1 MYVKIFQPNVTNL
14 PDFAECHTNLGKG
27 MDAKSGIFSAPLSG
41 AYMFTV
47 HACAHD
53 QHKALLT
60 LRKNGIQVASFYDQV
75 GSHNQAWYSGCHTG
89 NGVNREMMASLS
101 SAWLMLSFFPAQ
113 HSELEPVTL

>member
-1 MYVKIFQPNVTNL
+1 
-14 PDFAECHTNLGKG
+14 
-27 MDAKSGIFSAPLSG
+27 MDAKSGIFSAPLPG

-75 GSHNQAWYSGCHTG
+75 RSKDDPWREGFCTTSRFAGRTLFHWEWELKREVYST
-89 NGVNREMMASLS
+89 
-101 SAWLMLSFFPAQ
+101 
-113 HSELEPVTL
+113 ELLEQRV

>member
-1 MYVKIFQPNVTNL
+1 
-14 PDFAECHTNLGKG
+14 

-75 GSHNQAWYSGCHTG
+75 GSHKHYRIRLAKNSQSIRIFLVDW
-89 NGVNREMMASLS
+89 
-101 SAWLMLSFFPAQ
+101 SFP
-113 HSELEPVTL
+113 LG

>member
-1 MYVKIFQPNVTNL
+1 
-14 PDFAECHTNLGKG
+14 

-75 GSHNQAWYSGCHTG
+75 GCRC
-89 NGVNREMMASLS
+89 VMI
-101 SAWLMLSFFPAQ
+101 
-113 HSELEPVTL
+113 

>member
-1 MYVKIFQPNVTNL
+1 
-14 PDFAECHTNLGKG
+14 
-27 MDAKSGIFSAPLSG
+27 MDAKSGIFSAPLPG

-75 GSHNQAWYSGCHTG
+75 
-89 NGVNREMMASLS
+89 RSLS
-101 SAWLMLSFFPAQ
+101 VILGGKGFALLRHRFHWEVKREVYSTRA
-113 HSELEPVTL
+113 EI

>member
-1 MYVKIFQPNVTNL
+1 
-14 PDFAECHTNLGKG
+14 
-27 MDAKSGIFSAPLSG
+27 MDAKSGVFSAPLSG

-75 GSHNQAWYSGCHTG
+75 I
-89 NGVNREMMASLS
+89 E
-101 SAWLMLSFFPAQ
+101 SFDKACLLY
-113 HSELEPVTL
+113 EDE

>member
-1 MYVKIFQPNVTNL
+1 MRSNNL
-14 PDFAECHTNLGKG
+14 TIVALAECHTNLGKG
-27 MDAKSGIFSAPLSG
+27 MDAKSGIFSAPLPG

-75 GSHNQAWYSGCHTG
+75 
-89 NGVNREMMASLS
+89 RSLS
-101 SAWLMLSFFPAQ
+101 LIHGGKGFALLRHLLAGLCTIRKLKRKFSV
-113 HSELEPVTL
+113 LEKCL

>member
-1 MYVKIFQPNVTNL
+1 
-14 PDFAECHTNLGKG
+14 

-75 GSHNQAWYSGCHTG
+75 RCHHNTNKVCKKIVS
-89 NGVNREMMASLS
+89 
-101 SAWLMLSFFPAQ
+101 
-113 HSELEPVTL
+113 